1 MTINAYLFLLLAL
14 AGRVHGVLFR
24 HIGEATFPRIV
35 AHLKSIKIA
44 AHYSRADTT
53 RVDLI
58 FKNVRELLWKKKHK
72 KHRVSDNKGMRIFI
86 KTDTAFCTMP
96 PMPLHV

>member
-1 MTINAYLFLLLAL
+1 MTINTYLILLFAL

-24 HIGEATFPRIV
+24 HIGKATFPRIV

-44 AHYSRADTT
+44 THYSRADTT

-58 FKNVRELLWKKKHK
+58 FENVRELL
-72 KHRVSDNKGMRIFI
+72 
-86 KTDTAFCTMP
+86 
-96 PMPLHV
+96 